1 LGNVIIY
8 IKINITH
15 NENIIVLVICVDV
28 KPESLKSFPLRIIL
42 CSVYNLHLT
51 VFSEKFPCKFVERVC
66 REKIK

>member
-1 LGNVIIY
+1 M
-8 IKINITH
+8 
-15 NENIIVLVICVDV
+15 LVICADV
-28 KPESLKSFPLRIIL
+28 KPETLKSFPLRIIF